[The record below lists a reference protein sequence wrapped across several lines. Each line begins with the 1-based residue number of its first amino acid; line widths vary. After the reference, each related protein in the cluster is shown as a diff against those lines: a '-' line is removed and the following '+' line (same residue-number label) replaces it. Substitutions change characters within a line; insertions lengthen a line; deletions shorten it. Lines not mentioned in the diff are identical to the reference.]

1 MKERTDIGKK
11 YLRKKAWYFLKKGCL
26 AYTTYNL
33 VFCVADRK
41 RYTYI
46 WIRIPLSTLN
56 WIRSRIQ
63 IQALLNLV
71 LVYSILAHTKI
82 KNSYLNCQDLYILFH
97 EIYKY
102 AYKLLH
108 VFSVGWEEI
117 WFFTFINLAIRAV
130 ASFSG
135 DKTLLIHKFLYDVT

>member
-46 WIRIPLSTLN
+46 WIRIPLSTLI

-63 IQALLNLV
+63 FQSLLNFLLGHLGSHKNKNIQICLQITACILSRV
-71 LVYSILAHTKI
+71 GGNMVFCVYKPGHLAK
-82 KNSYLNCQDLYILFH
+82 
-97 EIYKY
+97 
-102 AYKLLH
+102 
-108 VFSVGWEEI
+108 
-117 WFFTFINLAIRAV
+117 
-130 ASFSG
+130 
-135 DKTLLIHKFLYDVT
+135 KTRLIHKFLCAVSLEK